1 MRFVILLAIGLV
13 AGCGQPAPAPESSA
27 DATAPAVAEETA
39 TPIALIHALYADDV
53 NPLDAA
59 TVRRFFTDEF
69 AAGLPAPEGE
79 AGVINY
85 DYRYLAQD
93 TEITA
98 FLIEEVASGP
108 EGARVEARFENF
120 GEPTTIAWDLCRR
133 ADGQWRITNASNRE
147 QGWSLR
153 DSLELPAETAG
164 SC

>member
-13 AGCGQPAPAPESSA
+13 AGCGQPAPESSA
-27 DATAPAVAEETA
+27 EAPAPAVAEETA
-39 TPIALIHALYADDV
+39 TPVALIHALYADDV

-69 AAGLPAPEGE
+69 AAGLPAPDGE
-79 AGVINY
+79 AGGINY
-85 DYRYLAQD
+85 DYRYMAQD
-93 TEITA
+93 TEITS
-98 FLIEEVASGP
+98 FLVEEVASGP

-120 GEPTTIAWDLCRR
+120 GEPMTIAWDLCRR
-133 ADGQWRITNASNRE
+133 ADGQWRITNASN
-147 QGWSLR
+147 QAQDWSLR

>member
-13 AGCGQPAPAPESSA
+13 AGCGQP
-27 DATAPAVAEETA
+27 TAPSETSAETSAAAVADETA
-39 TPIALIHALYADDV
+39 SPVALIHALYADDV
-53 NPLDAA
+53 NPLAPDTA
-59 TVRRFFTDEF
+59 RRFFTDEF

-93 TEITA
+93 TEITG

-133 ADGQWRITNASNRE
+133 ADGQWRITNASNQE
-147 QGWSLR
+147 QNWSLR